1 MQSTRKRWQ
10 SLPWL
15 ACVVAGIVTWL
26 LLQGLASRPVSFA
39 HGPGSLG
46 PVGERVVDMGGALVY
61 LMAAWG
67 LLAGWRKGLPP
78 FAPMLLC
85 GGAVA
90 TIAAH
95 GSASILVGLSCLLV
109 GTLVAKPQS
118 VPVAVRRCLALS
130 MLLVLIASIAGF

>member
-1 MQSTRKRWQ
+1 MQSTTKRWQ
-10 SLPWL
+10 SLPLL

-26 LLQGLASRPVSFA
+26 LLHWLASRPVSFA
-39 HGPGSLG
+39 DSLGSLR
-46 PVGERVVDMGGALVY
+46 PVVERVIDLRGALVY

-78 FAPMLLC
+78 FAPLLLC

-95 GSASILVGLSCLLV
+95 GSASILVGVSCLLV
-109 GTLVAKPQS
+109 GALVAKPQS

-130 MLLVLIASIAGF
+130 MLLVLIACTIGL